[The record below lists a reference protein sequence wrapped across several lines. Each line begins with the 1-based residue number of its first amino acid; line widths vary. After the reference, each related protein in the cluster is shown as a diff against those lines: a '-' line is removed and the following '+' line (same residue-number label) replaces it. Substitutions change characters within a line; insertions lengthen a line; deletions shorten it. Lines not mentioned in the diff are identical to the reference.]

1 MAKKYSSD
9 YHRNKNLKHRYGI
22 TLDQYNEMLER
33 QGNKCACCGAPKS
46 TGLSSEVLVVDHCHK
61 TGDIRDLLCND
72 CNIVL
77 GIVKESKKHLNLLI
91 DYIIKHS
98 NGKTNTSIPKK
109 SSTTV

>member
-1 MAKKYSSD
+1 MAKKHSLEYN
-9 YHRNKNLKHRYGI
+9 RNKNLKSRYGI
-22 TLDQYNEMLER
+22 TLDQYSSMLKR

-46 TGLSSEVLVVDHCHK
+46 TGFSSEVLVVDHCHK
-61 TGDIRDLLCND
+61 TGNIRDLLCND

-91 DYIIKHS
+91 DYIVKHS
-98 NGKTNTSIPKK
+98 NDKTNTSIPKK